1 MLLCNLL
8 ISFLGTNEEA
18 IIYICTTRNNAQR
31 QELKSKYKTSYG
43 EVGSD
48 HWKNWFYNIFSNII
62 LVNFYIYNIYLKQNE

>member
-1 MLLCNLL
+1 MKKKAKEKVFLLYFNVRFMLLCNLL

-48 HWKNWFYNIFSNII
+48 H
-62 LVNFYIYNIYLKQNE
+62 